1 MPNNKIMSSFE
12 LARIVALI
20 AVISIHCQLFLTH
33 SLVNDE
39 PWFNYLTNQAARFA
53 VPLFFIIAGYLI
65 QPKLNKTPY
74 RTVRAYCYPIMVIW
88 AIWSVTYLVTPFNL
102 ATVSEFGYLAERQ
115 QYWDYLML
123 NPLNSLF
130 EGGLVHLWFLPSL
143 CLAVLMIAW
152 FVDNHCRTLLI
163 PFAAI
168 IYTYGLIAGS
178 YQVITHDETAI
189 FTRNG
194 PFLSFLMVAI
204 GFEIRRRHWTLS
216 TSKALLLAIFGMI
229 LHYSEAF
236 YLHQLGQV
244 FNSNDFL
251 IGTVFWATGIFLW
264 LQSKPQLG
272 NYPIVHK
279 LAKLVLPMYV
289 VHFIVIIGL
298 NNLVGLHGIEFM
310 ARDTFVLIGTLI
322 ITPLIAVLL
331 EKTPL
336 SMTSFRKL
344 KAPSSKQL
352 V

>member
-1 MPNNKIMSSFE
+1 MSNNKIVSSFE

-20 AVISIHCQLFLTH
+20 AIISIHCQLFLTH
-33 SLVNDE
+33 GFVSDE
-39 PWFNYLTNQAARFA
+39 PWFNYVTNQAARFA

-65 QPKLNKTPY
+65 QPKLNDNPY
-74 RTVRAYCYPIMVIW
+74 STARSYSYPIMIIW
-88 AIWSVTYLVTPFNL
+88 VVWSVVYLLTPFNL
-102 ATVSEFGYLAERQ
+102 AVVSELGYLAERQ
-115 QYWDYLML
+115 QYWNYLLL

-194 PFLSFLMVAI
+194 PFISFLMVSI
-204 GFEIRRRHWTLS
+204 GFEIRRRRWTLS
-216 TSKALLLAIFGMI
+216 ASKAILLAALGIA
-229 LHYSEAF
+229 LHYSEAL
-236 YLHQLGQV
+236 YLHQLGHE

-289 VHFIVIIGL
+289 VHLLIIIGL
-298 NNLVGLHGIEFM
+298 NNLAGILGVEFFS
-310 ARDTFVLIGTLI
+310 RDALVFIGTLI
-322 ITPLIAVLL
+322 LTPAIAILL

-336 SMTSFRKL
+336 STASFRKL
-344 KAPSSKQL
+344 KPPSSQQL
-352 V
+352 E

>member
-1 MPNNKIMSSFE
+1 MSNNKIVSSFE

-65 QPKLNKTPY
+65 QPKLNESPY
-74 RTVRAYCYPIMVIW
+74 RTVRAYSYPIMVIW
-88 AIWSVTYLVTPFNL
+88 AIWSVTYLVIPFNL

-115 QYWDYLML
+115 QYWDYLMQ

-194 PFLSFLMVAI
+194 PFISFLMVSI
-204 GFEIRRRHWTLS
+204 GFEIRRHHWKLS
-216 TSKALLLAIFGMI
+216 ASKSILLAVFGI
-229 LHYSEAF
+229 ALHYSEAF
-236 YLHQLGQV
+236 YLHQLGHE

-251 IGTVFWATGIFLW
+251 IGTVFWATGLFLW
-264 LQSKPQLG
+264 LQSQPQLG
-272 NYPIVHK
+272 NYPIVHT

-289 VHFIVIIGL
+289 VHLLVIIGL
-298 NNLVGLHGIEFM
+298 NNVAGLLGVEFM
-310 ARDTFVLIGTLI
+310 ARDALVFIGTLL
-322 ITPLIAVLL
+322 ITPVIVILL

-336 SMTSFRKL
+336 STASFRKL
-344 KAPSSKQL
+344 KPPSSKQL